1 MEPDPPSDP
10 SLMGHA
16 PPSDPPPMEIIRYLC
31 TDSPTKTWR
40 SCAEYLERWKLEKLQ
55 KSVADSMV
63 IFRREMALNLVMCS
77 CKLKARPPEN
87 IGQEDG
93 KIYKLLENIYNGTK
107 SYKPD
112 DSNVPECSEGDRYS
126 ERQRVQHL
134 LAYKCLCE
142 SGLHEGRP
150 LSEELIK
157 ETHETLMFKLLNDKS
172 ESIDAGTYRLCS
184 VHVGEYVFP
193 DASCVPENMEKIVS
207 DYNMK
212 FSQTHDPYQLATWL
226 FFKVISLHPFKDG
239 NGRLCRLLWCYSLM
253 RDGLPFPL
261 TYSSGHKKAY
271 KHYVHAIEKSQTS
284 KDHPYL
290 TTLTVISICNAWKY
304 FHDSV
309 ARH

>member
-1 MEPDPPSDP
+1 MLISQRVCFHPRAAWPSAELNGVLTHHFAVPFVHACVISPDLPPMEPDPPSDP

-172 ESIDAGTYRLCS
+172 ESIDAGTYSPLLC
-184 VHVGEYVFP
+184 
-193 DASCVPENMEKIVS
+193 
-207 DYNMK
+207 
-212 FSQTHDPYQLATWL
+212 T
-226 FFKVISLHPFKDG
+226 
-239 NGRLCRLLWCYSLM
+239 CRGVCLS
-253 RDGLPFPL
+253 
-261 TYSSGHKKAY
+261 
-271 KHYVHAIEKSQTS
+271 
-284 KDHPYL
+284 
-290 TTLTVISICNAWKY
+290 
-304 FHDSV
+304 
-309 ARH
+309 